1 MFEVVRS
8 NMNIYKSFKNRLW
21 GLIVAIKTNN
31 PIKNILSSGKQIINV
46 SNSIIKIEKGVFLY
60 PNVKISVNGEKDNKA
75 YLFIASGTHIGDRT
89 EIHVG
94 DRVIIGR
101 DCAISWDVCILD
113 RDYHEFDSNGEE
125 KVPIT
130 IGNNVWIGC
139 RATILK
145 GVTIGDGAV
154 VAAGSVVTKDV
165 PANCCVAGNPAKV
178 IKENVNWR

>member
-1 MFEVVRS
+1 MKIVRTAIDFI
-8 NMNIYKSFKNRLW
+8 NGGKVALKTKNSFGSVLAR
-21 GLIVAIKTNN
+21 
-31 PIKNILSSGKQIINV
+31 GKQRIEVNNGLV
-46 SNSIIKIEKGVFLY
+46 SFEKRVFLY
-60 PNVKISVNGEKDNKA
+60 PEVRISVKGTSEDKA
-75 YLFIASGTHIGDRT
+75 KLIIGQGTNIGDRT

-94 DRVIIGR
+94 TSISIGR

-113 RDYHEFDSNGEE
+113 RDYHEFNSKREE
-125 KVPIT
+125 KASVI

-165 PANCCVAGNPAKV
+165 PANCCVGGNPAKV
-178 IKENVNWR
+178 IKENITWK

>member
-1 MFEVVRS
+1 MKIVRTAIDFI
-8 NMNIYKSFKNRLW
+8 NGGKVALKTKNSFGSVLAR
-21 GLIVAIKTNN
+21 
-31 PIKNILSSGKQIINV
+31 GKQRIEVNNGLV
-46 SNSIIKIEKGVFLY
+46 SFEKRVFLY
-60 PNVKISVNGEKDNKA
+60 PEVRISVKGTSEDKA
-75 YLFIASGTHIGDRT
+75 QLIIGQGTNIGDRT

-94 DRVIIGR
+94 TSISIGR

-113 RDYHEFDSNGEE
+113 RDYHEFNSKREE
-125 KVPIT
+125 KASVI

-165 PANCCVAGNPAKV
+165 PANCCVGGNPAKV
-178 IKENVNWR
+178 IKENITWK